1 MYQNGHYGVALLFVA
16 PIGTLLIAAGFVEL
30 ALMAGATAVA
40 LAMVPDLDQR
50 VPGVTHRGP
59 THTVWFALLVGV
71 ITTAIAVA
79 VAIAGPVVSAVT
91 GFVVGTGTIASHIAA
106 DALTPAGVRPWSPIN
121 DTHYSLDVVRAKNP
135 LANYALLGLGIAG
148 VVLGIW
154 AGTTA
159 ANF

>member
-16 PIGTLLIAAGFVEL
+16 PTGTLLIAAGFVEL